1 METCKWERDS
11 TYFTMQVWITDCEN
25 AFTLESGTP
34 VENEMKFCCYCGRP
48 LEQIEA
54 EEERDEE
61 WIFSELTDTD

>member
-1 METCKWERDS
+1 MESCKWK
-11 TYFTMQVWITDCEN
+11 QVDDWNNSSVWDTDCGN
-25 AFTLESGTP
+25 AFTIENGTP
-34 VENEMKFCCYCGRP
+34 LDNEMKFCCYCGKP